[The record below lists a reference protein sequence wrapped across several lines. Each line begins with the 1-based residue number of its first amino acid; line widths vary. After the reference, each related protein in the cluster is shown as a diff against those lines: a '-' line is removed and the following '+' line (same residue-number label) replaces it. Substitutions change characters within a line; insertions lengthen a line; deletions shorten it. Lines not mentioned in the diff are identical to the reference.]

1 MHAREHR
8 RGKDNIDR
16 RGLKDALR
24 IYAGGIRFT
33 ALNIGNIHHE
43 NGRRITPYVIVDGA
57 DEDILRRFRQMGC
70 R

>member
-1 MHAREHR
+1 M
-8 RGKDNIDR
+8 RGNIGGERIILIVGD
-16 RGLKDALR
+16 LKDALR